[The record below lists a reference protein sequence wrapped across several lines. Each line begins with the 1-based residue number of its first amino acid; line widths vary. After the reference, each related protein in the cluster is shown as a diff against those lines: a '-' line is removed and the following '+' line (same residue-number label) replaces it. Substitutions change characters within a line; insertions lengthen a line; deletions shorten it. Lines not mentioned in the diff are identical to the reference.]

1 MLSRRFFLDG
11 LFTIGVVAVLIAAP
25 PAEAMAA
32 TSETEAQN
40 LASKPSQNRRRRFGP
55 GTWWR
60 RHPAEHRRSRDK
72 PSQ

>member
-25 PAEAMAA
+25 PAEAIAA

-55 GTWWR
+55 GT
-60 RHPAEHRRSRDK
+60 
-72 PSQ
+72 